1 MPEPLHS
8 TGASEDV
15 TEEQTVHA
23 SLRSYA
29 NGPRGCTRGLTAA
42 VWRRRCALW
51 RASSSARRRGALEG
65 FTAAVVWP
73 LETVSDC
80 VPCVEAGAPRQHRP
94 NESNARQSLGEVLR
108 FGARRRGG
116 PLAREFGVSWASLS
130 LAAGRWPESPLV
142 SKSVRRAW
150 GVYARR
156 TYKTSIRYDRVG
168 NRKVTTG
175 SRGCNESNSK
185 HESAKSDTGTRDT
198 RTLRWRRP
206 LSNSKPWVAARAGR
220 QSHDAE
226 SLIID
231 FGY

>member
-1 MPEPLHS
+1 LSMQPSSMQPLDMGPPSCHLLACNPLIWAPQNASASSMQPLDMPPPACHLRGSVSMPEPLHS

-94 NESNARQSLGEVLR
+94 KRAAEFRRSSAVLR
-108 FGARRRGG
+108 
-116 PLAREFGVSWASLS
+116 
-130 LAAGRWPESPLV
+130 AA
-142 SKSVRRAW
+142 
-150 GVYARR
+150 
-156 TYKTSIRYDRVG
+156 
-168 NRKVTTG
+168 
-175 SRGCNESNSK
+175 SRGSVG
-185 HESAKSDTGTRDT
+185 A
-198 RTLRWRRP
+198 
-206 LSNSKPWVAARAGR
+206 
-220 QSHDAE
+220 
-226 SLIID
+226 
-231 FGY
+231 